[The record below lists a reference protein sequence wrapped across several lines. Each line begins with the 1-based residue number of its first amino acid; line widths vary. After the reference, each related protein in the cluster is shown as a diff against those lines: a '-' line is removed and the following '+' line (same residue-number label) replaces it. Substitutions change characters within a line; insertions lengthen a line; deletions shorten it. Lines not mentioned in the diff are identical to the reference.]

1 MTERLYVMDIPK
13 LKFLQALEECNK
25 HIKRML
31 YAYHKMA
38 IFMPLNVT
46 KYDDLTEEQVENIDQ
61 FIFRF
66 SKLQDAMGER
76 LFRGVLICLE
86 EEVKNKPFLDLLNR
100 LEQLGA
106 IENKEEWL
114 LLRKLR
120 NDLSHEYLNDSETNA
135 LNINTVY
142 GNTQKLYNMF
152 TSVKMYVNDNL
163 IALNTIDDF
172 VLETIPFE
180 KCV

>member
-1 MTERLYVMDIPK
+1 MDISK
-13 LKFLQALEECNK
+13 LKLLQAIEECNK

-38 IFMPLNVT
+38 TFMPLDVT

-76 LFRGVLICLE
+76 LFRTTLIFLG
-86 EEVKNKPFLDLLNR
+86 EEVKNKPFRDLLNR

-106 IENKEEWL
+106 IKNKEEWL

-120 NDLSHEYLNDSETNA
+120 NDLSHEYLNESEANA
-135 LNINTVY
+135 LNINIVY
-142 GNTQKLYNMF
+142 ENTQKLYDIFMQ
-152 TSVKMYVNDNL
+152 VKIYVNDNL
-163 IALNTIDDF
+163 LTLNTIDDL
-172 VLETIPFE
+172 VLETTAFE

>member
-1 MTERLYVMDIPK
+1 MDIPK
-13 LKFLQALEECNK
+13 LKLLQALEECNK

-38 IFMPLNVT
+38 TFMPLDT
-46 KYDDLTEEQVENIDQ
+46 KKYDDLTEEQVENIDQ

-76 LFRGVLICLE
+76 LFRGVLICLG
-86 EEVKNKPFLDLLNR
+86 EEVKNKPFIDLLNR

-106 IENKEEWL
+106 IKDKEEWL

-120 NDLSHEYLNDSETNA
+120 NDLSHEYLNESEANA
-135 LNINTVY
+135 LNINIVY
-142 GNTQKLYNMF
+142 GNTRKLYDMF
-152 TSVKMYVNDNL
+152 TQVKMYVNDNL
-163 IALNTIDDF
+163 FALNTINDF
-172 VLETIPFE
+172 VLETTPFE

>member
-1 MTERLYVMDIPK
+1 MDISK
-13 LKFLQALEECNK
+13 LKLLQAIEECNK

-38 IFMPLNVT
+38 QLMPLDTTTYENLT
-46 KYDDLTEEQVENIDQ
+46 DDQVENIDQ

-66 SKLQDAMGER
+66 AKFQDAMGER
-76 LFRGVLICLE
+76 LFRGVLICSG

-100 LEQLGA
+100 LEQLG
-106 IENKEEWL
+106 IINNKEQWL

-120 NDLSHEYLNDSETNA
+120 NALSQEYLNDSEANA
-135 LNINTVY
+135 LNLNMVYENTK
-142 GNTQKLYNMF
+142 NLYDIFMQ
-152 TSVKMYVNDNL
+152 VKMYVNNNL
-163 IALNTIDDF
+163 FVLNTIDDF
-172 VLETIPFE
+172 LLETTPFE

>member
-1 MTERLYVMDIPK
+1 
-13 LKFLQALEECNK
+13 
-25 HIKRML
+25 
-31 YAYHKMA
+31 MA
-38 IFMPLNVT
+38 VFMPLDAT
-46 KYDDLTEEQVENIDQ
+46 KYDDLSEEQVENVDQ

-76 LFRGVLICLE
+76 LFRCVLICLE

-106 IENKEEWL
+106 VRNKEEWL

-120 NDLSHEYLNDSETNA
+120 NDLSHEYINDSETNA
-135 LNINTVY
+135 LNINVVY
-142 GNTQKLYNMF
+142 ENTRKLYDIF
-152 TSVKMYVNDNL
+152 IQVKMYVNDNL
-163 IALNTIDDF
+163 FAFNTIDNF
-172 VLETIPFE
+172 LLETTPFE